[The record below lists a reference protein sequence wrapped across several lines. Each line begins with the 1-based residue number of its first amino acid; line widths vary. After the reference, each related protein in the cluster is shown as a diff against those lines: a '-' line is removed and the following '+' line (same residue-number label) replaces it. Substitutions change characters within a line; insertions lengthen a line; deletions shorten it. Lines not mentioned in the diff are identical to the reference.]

1 MHETRGI
8 SGVKAEQFYRTLLYM
23 YPEIYRKR
31 FGNEMLFVFQDLYQ
45 EESVKHGKA
54 GIMFWFAI
62 VTDIMQSAM
71 LQHIIL
77 IQKNGIK
84 NYFHITIYNII
95 GAVFLLP
102 FLMLF
107 CIDFFG
113 RLIQGN
119 FTHYNKVTYNYISH
133 TVLYSTYN
141 GHASLLWTTLILAP
155 CLAVV
160 SNCIPVFAG
169 VIRHKKKATIKTLFL
184 TNPLAFVIIAIGA
197 FCLLVVYGHDSI
209 PCMMNRIYDHGF
221 GNVGHMLSFCRN
233 A

>member
-1 MHETRGI
+1 MRKRRVIAGA
-8 SGVKAEQFYRTLLYM
+8 KAEQFYKTLLCM

-45 EESVKHGKA
+45 EESVNHGKA
-54 GIMFWFAI
+54 DILFWFAI
-62 VTDIMQSAM
+62 VTDTIKSAM

-77 IQKNGIK
+77 IQKHGIK
-84 NYFHITIYNII
+84 NYFHINIYNIM

-107 CIDFFG
+107 CIDFFS
-113 RLIQGN
+113 RLIQGD
-119 FTHYNKVTYNYISH
+119 FTHYNRVTYNYISH
-133 TVLYSTYN
+133 TMLYNTYN
-141 GHASLLWTTLILAP
+141 GHAPLLWTVLILAP

-160 SNCIPVFAG
+160 INCVPVFAS
-169 VIRHKKKATIKTLFL
+169 VIQRKIKSTIKTLFL
-184 TNPLAFVIIAIGA
+184 ANPLAFVIIAIGA

-209 PCMMNRIYDHGF
+209 PCVMNRIYNHGF
-221 GNVGHMLSFCRN
+221 GNVGHMVSFCRN